1 MCARPTTFAK
11 KQTMITAENLI
22 AMYARN
28 LAVIKELT
36 SDLTHEE
43 SLLQPPVPG
52 NCINWVIGHIAI
64 YRNNRQLKI
73 LGQPLVLDENLFSR
87 YGRDSAPI
95 TQDGPDVVKLAVLL
109 NALDV
114 AQERLTAGL
123 HSLSP
128 EQAQTLH
135 AIAQFNMSA
144 AEWALFL
151 LRHEAMH
158 TGNLDILRE
167 CVLQAR
173 A

>member
-1 MCARPTTFAK
+1 
-11 KQTMITAENLI
+11 MITAENLI

-28 LAVIKELT
+28 QATIKELMAG
-36 SDLTHEE
+36 LTHED
-43 SLLQPPVPG
+43 SLVQPPVSG

-64 YRNNRQLKI
+64 YRNNRLLKI

-87 YGRDSAPI
+87 YGRDSKPI
-95 TQDGPDVVKLAVLL
+95 TADGPDVVRLDVLL
-109 NALDV
+109 NAIDV
-114 AQERLTAGL
+114 AQERLSTGL
-123 HSLSP
+123 RSLSP

-158 TGNLDILRE
+158 TGNLDLLRE
-167 CVLQAR
+167 LALQAR

>member
-1 MCARPTTFAK
+1 
-11 KQTMITAENLI
+11 MITAENLI

-28 LAVIKELT
+28 LAIIKELT
-36 SDLTHEE
+36 NGLTHDE
-43 SLLQPPVPG
+43 SLMQPPAPG

-64 YRNNRQLKI
+64 YRNNRLLKI
-73 LGQPLVLDENLFSR
+73 LEQPLVLDESLFSR

-95 TQDGPDVVKLAVLL
+95 TEDGPDVVKLKALL

-114 AQERLTAGL
+114 AQERLTVGL
-123 HSLSP
+123 RGLSP

-167 CVLQAR
+167 FALQAR
-173 A
+173 T